1 MSVLTNFEKPLSLLC
16 SFFPVAFI
24 HGKPFY
30 QSPGKL
36 LISLSQSVT
45 DELKTALD
53 DKFRNQPG
61 MAAFYQITG
70 RLFHQF
76 HALAFGAGHSKNLRM
91 LRLGNSQV
99 EVPAE
104 LLYISVVVGM
114 DHPGLRHIGDAAAV

>member
-1 MSVLTNFEKPLSLLC
+1 MNLKPLLMTS
-16 SFFPVAFI
+16 S
-24 HGKPFY
+24 G
-30 QSPGKL
+30 
-36 LISLSQSVT
+36 
-45 DELKTALD
+45 
-53 DKFRNQPG
+53 NQPG